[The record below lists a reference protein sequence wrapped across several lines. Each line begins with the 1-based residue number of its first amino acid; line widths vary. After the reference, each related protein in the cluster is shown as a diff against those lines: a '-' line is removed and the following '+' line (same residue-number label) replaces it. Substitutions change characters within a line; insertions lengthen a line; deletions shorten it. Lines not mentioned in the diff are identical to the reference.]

1 MKLYTS
7 VGPNPLV
14 VLTFMR
20 EKGIEI
26 PLQKIDL
33 RGGENRQE
41 EYLNNVN
48 PMGQLPALELDDGS
62 VLTEIVAICEYL
74 DEISDGPSLVGE
86 TPEERAKTRMWIR
99 RIDLNILEP
108 LGDGYR
114 SAEGLP
120 MFKARIYCMPDAA
133 DDFKK
138 KAQLNLTKIDGIM
151 GDREYVVGD
160 RFSLADIIFYC
171 WLNFGIAVGQP
182 LNPDN
187 KNIAAWFER
196 MQNRFTTDKK

>member
-74 DEISDGPSLVGE
+74 DEISDGPALVGG

-120 MFKARIYCMPDAA
+120 MFKDRIYCMPDAA